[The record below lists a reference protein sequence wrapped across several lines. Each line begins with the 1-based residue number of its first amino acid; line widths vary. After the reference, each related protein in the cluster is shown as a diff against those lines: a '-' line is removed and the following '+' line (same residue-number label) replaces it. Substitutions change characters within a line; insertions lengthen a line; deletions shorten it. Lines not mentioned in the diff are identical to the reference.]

1 MIPITHGHAFVE
13 SAEGVVFKPFPDCG
27 HYLHTSV
34 GVGHFPPT
42 PCETATVAVAAHL
55 TSPGFQARVPAA
67 GEDVKVMAV
76 RRGTRLSLTVSCA
89 MVGRWL
95 PDAGAYRAARRTV
108 CAEAEAAARVAA
120 PGLEIDAVANAAD
133 DDTQASLFLT
143 VIGTSAEQGDDG
155 LTGRGN
161 RVGGLITPLREMSL
175 EAAAGKNPVSH
186 VGKTYNVAAREAARA
201 LAGKPGV
208 SEAVVAHVSRIG
220 CPLDEPQAV
229 LVRVR
234 AQLSDAELHA
244 AAAECVATT
253 LARLPRLA
261 HEIRSGAHRLF

>member
-1 MIPITHGHAFVE
+1 
-13 SAEGVVFKPFPDCG
+13 
-27 HYLHTSV
+27 L
-34 GVGHFPPT
+34 
-42 PCETATVAVAAHL
+42 
-55 TSPGFQARVPAA
+55 R
-67 GEDVKVMAV
+67 
-76 RRGTRLSLTVSCA
+76 
-89 MVGRWL
+89 
-95 PDAGAYRAARRTV
+95 DAGAYRAARRAV

-133 DDTQASLFLT
+133 DDRQASLFLT
-143 VIGTSAEQGDDG
+143 VTGTSAEQGDDG

-201 LAGKPGV
+201 LAGRPGV
-208 SEAVVAHVSRIG
+208 SEAVVALVSRIG

-244 AAAECVATT
+244 AAAECVAVT

-261 HEIRSGAHRLF
+261 REIRSGAHRLF